1 MNRLLLISL
10 FALFVSCT
18 GGRVDDNYDERLVR
32 QIDSI
37 VYSNRSIEALVEV
50 LGGFENEDNKY
61 GIVASCREL
70 GRSYRNASKFSEAID
85 IHKKVI

>member
-10 FALFVSCT
+10 FALCVSCT
-18 GGRVDDNYDERLVR
+18 GSRVDDNYDERLVK

-50 LGGFENEDNKY
+50 LGRFENEDNK
-61 GIVASCREL
+61 
-70 GRSYRNASKFSEAID
+70 
-85 IHKKVI
+85 